1 MRWRRP
7 GRPAPRQAAGERG
20 RNAGPGGGAGP
31 GSLARRRAGR
41 RTAPWRPPVRGTVG
55 PQRPR
60 CAAAPSATPHLTN
73 RSRAELTSPGAGMAD
88 AENPAQRLLDEEF
101 PPGLRPLVPPALK
114 RAYNAVDRLIETT
127 EWLDTPSG
135 RFQRGDLIVK

>member
-41 RTAPWRPPVRGTVG
+41 RRAPWRPPVRGTVG

-60 CAAAPSATPHLTN
+60 CAAAPSATPRLTN
-73 RSRAELTSPGAGMAD
+73 RSRAELTSPDVYLLRGRLTFGEADQVAPFPSALVVWGADRETARALGTKLDD
-88 AENPAQRLLDEEF
+88 AWHVPASAQ
-101 PPGLRPLVPPALK
+101 
-114 RAYNAVDRLIETT
+114 
-127 EWLDTPSG
+127 G
-135 RFQRGDLIVK
+135 R